1 MIEIKTITEEHYKQY
16 GRVITAEY
24 EVTELISA
32 LKKTEAPDNSVVYVP
47 SVEEFEALPVRKV
60 IQNSFFGGLP
70 VQIGYC
76 NGTNNKLNA
85 VEYHRNSELGVS
97 ASDLILLIGK
107 QQDITEDMT
116 YDSSRIE
123 AFFVPEGTVYEI
135 YATTL
140 HYAPC
145 SVDGKPFRN
154 IVALPKGTNT
164 DIENHVI
171 NVNEDRI
178 MTAKNKWL
186 LAHRDAGIDGAYIGL
201 TGENITL

>member
-1 MIEIKTITEEHYKQY
+1 MIEIKKITDESYRQY
-16 GRVITAEY
+16 GKVFTEEY

-32 LKKTEAPDNSVVYVP
+32 LNKTEAPSDSVVYVP
-47 SVEEFEALPVRKV
+47 SVEEFEALPVGKV
-60 IQNSFFGGLP
+60 IRDSFFGGLP

-85 VEYHRNSELGVS
+85 VEYHRCSELGVA

-116 YDSSRIE
+116 YDSGKIE
-123 AFFVPEGTVYEI
+123 AFFVPEGTVYEM

-145 SVDGKPFRN
+145 SVNGKPFRN

-164 DIENHVI
+164 DIESPV
-171 NVNEDRI
+171 VYVKEDRL
-178 MTAKNKWL
+178 MTARNKWL
-186 LAHRDAGIDGAYIGL
+186 LAHKDSGIAGAYIGL